1 VSVSAFTW
9 AIVCKP
15 QSARLSLCLARSSR
29 LGGGRA
35 SRDRGQ
41 FASDTYL
48 AQRTH
53 TRPPTMRVRLHK
65 SQAADGRTET
75 LLLFSPVGNR
85 SVCVGTTLD
94 PIWPRA
100 GWFHPLSLTI
110 LRRST
115 EEIHRF
121 DTKTLVFGPERVS
134 EWVSATLNAC
144 HIIYARQT
152 HAEKLFVLAREVTE
166 FYWCRK
172 TIFWQ
177 IVYASYPRGFRHG
190 NGKILIKL
198 CIYAECKFLSDVQI
212 IRKVISFC
220 VPVIVMG

>member
-1 VSVSAFTW
+1 VHTQGVCHILSFCVVTVSVSAFTW
-9 AIVCKP
+9 AIVCGP

-41 FASDTYL
+41 FGSDTYL

-53 TRPPTMRVRLHK
+53 TRRRQCASVCTKAKQPT
-65 SQAADGRTET
+65 DGRTET

-85 SVCVGTTLD
+85 SVCVGATLD

-100 GWFHPLSLTI
+100 GWFRPLPHSILHP
-110 LRRST
+110 ST

-134 EWVSATLNAC
+134 ATLNAC
-144 HIIYARQT
+144 RIIYARQT
-152 HAEKLFVLAREVTE
+152 HAEKLFCSRQGSD
-166 FYWCRK
+166 R
-172 TIFWQ
+172 
-177 IVYASYPRGFRHG
+177 
-190 NGKILIKL
+190 ILLMQENFILTNCICSISVIMYL
-198 CIYAECKFLSDVQI
+198 C
-212 IRKVISFC
+212 C
-220 VPVIVMG
+220 V